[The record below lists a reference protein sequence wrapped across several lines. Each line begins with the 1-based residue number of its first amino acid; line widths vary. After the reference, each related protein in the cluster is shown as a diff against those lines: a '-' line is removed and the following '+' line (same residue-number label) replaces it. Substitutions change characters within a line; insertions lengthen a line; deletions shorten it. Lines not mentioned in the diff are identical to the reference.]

1 MEKLFKLKEHGT
13 DVKTE
18 IIAGITTFLAMAYIL
33 AVNPSYLGGIDG
45 MSAGAVFSATAISAG
60 IATLCMAFFAN
71 YPVALASGMGL
82 NAFFAFTV
90 CGAMGYSYK
99 VALTA
104 VFIEGI
110 IFMLL
115 SLFKFREA
123 LVNKIPSNL
132 KFAITAGIGL
142 FIAIIAL
149 LNANVLLGILITWVL
164 GIIAQ
169 LVGWYVPNPE
179 AGVYSVIPQFSLSS
193 FEAPK
198 MFQFDFGFIAKNV
211 PAFILIVFTFLY
223 TDIFDTVGTLI
234 GVAEKGKLLD
244 KDGSLPNA
252 TGALM
257 ADAVGTVVGAC
268 FGTSTVTSYVESS
281 AGVAAGGRTGLT
293 AVTTAVLFFISLIFA
308 PIFTSIPSFAT
319 TPAMLYVGLL
329 MLSSIRQVKFDGDIA
344 DAIGAFLA
352 IIMMPLTY
360 SIANGIMFG
369 IVSWVILK
377 LVTGKAKDI
386 SAVMWIS
393 VVLFAIYIGLK
404 AAGLA

>member
-1 MEKLFKLKEHGT
+1 M
-13 DVKTE
+13 
-18 IIAGITTFLAMAYIL
+18 
-33 AVNPSYLGGIDG
+33 
-45 MSAGAVFSATAISAG
+45 
-60 IATLCMAFFAN
+60 
-71 YPVALASGMGL
+71 
-82 NAFFAFTV
+82 
-90 CGAMGYSYK
+90 
-99 VALTA
+99 
-104 VFIEGI
+104 
-110 IFMLL
+110 
-115 SLFKFREA
+115 
-123 LVNKIPSNL
+123 
-132 KFAITAGIGL
+132 
-142 FIAIIAL
+142 
-149 LNANVLLGILITWVL
+149 
-164 GIIAQ
+164 
-169 LVGWYVPNPE
+169 PNPE

-268 FGTSTVTSYVESS
+268 LGTSTVTSYVESS